1 MCMHLQM
8 FRERLRQ
15 IKSLTHPNL
24 LQLWRHAIHYVA
36 EVVLEGI
43 ARVKTRCSAI
53 GRNAMSSDLAEV
65 MKGIRALAP
74 NSPDIAVAIDSNQS
88 LVDNYIKAFFLTS
101 PSDLQHWVQTH
112 PEYSRDHLILL
123 AGTIA
128 EFKGLKKK
136 DRQVLLEL
144 IEGSIM

>member
-1 MCMHLQM
+1 
-8 FRERLRQ
+8 
-15 IKSLTHPNL
+15 
-24 LQLWRHAIHYVA
+24 V
-36 EVVLEGI
+36 
-43 ARVKTRCSAI
+43 
-53 GRNAMSSDLAEV
+53 
-65 MKGIRALAP
+65 
-74 NSPDIAVAIDSNQS
+74 
-88 LVDNYIKAFFLTS
+88 TS